1 MNAEVRR
8 IDLATTANLDLEIQN
23 LCERMLT
30 AQFKLAATF
39 VYQTQLVLIFQR

>member
-8 IDLATTANLDLEIQN
+8 INLAATANLEVEIQN
-23 LCERMLT
+23 LCENML
-30 AQFKLAATF
+30 AAKFKLAATF